1 MVDALLARGP
11 ARSDVFAVQ
20 ICASRIAWL
29 LPIGRSLARLAPL
42 PRARFADF
50 QRSAAPMM
58 SSNNGSHSARYD
70 SPESQR
76 PAGCPGS
83 VATIVELLQS
93 HLMDEARKGTI
104 LQAVAGGR
112 FCAVMLDDGGLG
124 VANLCPDECGVPSRL
139 VSGFLPQPGTP
150 ATDALATL
158 VSGERSAVGL
168 ATANA
173 LANRFAGEANES
185 SWNATWHSTKR
196 WREASVGKDLLDV
209 LELRPDDHVGM
220 VGCFSPMV
228 DRIRQCVR
236 RLSIFERGRRLT
248 PDLLP
253 EGQAAELLP
262 KCTVA
267 LITATTMI
275 NGTINELLPAARDCR
290 EVVLLGPSTPL
301 VPEVFDASSGRVT
314 LLAGVVVTNAAELLH
329 SVAQGGGTRDFKTSV
344 AKVNVR
350 VSAGGED
357 PSLA

>member
-1 MVDALLARGP
+1 MDALLARSP

-20 ICASRIAWL
+20 ICASCIAWL

-42 PRARFADF
+42 PRARFAGF
-50 QRSAAPMM
+50 QRGAAPMI
-58 SSNNGSHSARYD
+58 SPYNRFHSAPD
-70 SPESQR
+70 NSPESR
-76 PAGCPGS
+76 RSAGYSGS
-83 VATIVELLQS
+83 VTSIVGLLEN
-93 HLMDEARKGTI
+93 HLMDEARKRTI

-139 VSGFLPQPGTP
+139 VSGFLPQPGTS

-158 VSGERSAVGL
+158 VSGEHSAVGL

-173 LANRFAGEANES
+173 LANRFAGEAYES
-185 SWNATWHSTKR
+185 SGNATWHSTKR
-196 WREASVGKDLLDV
+196 WRQASIGSDLLDV

-220 VGCFSPMV
+220 VGCFTPMV

-253 EGQAAELLP
+253 EGRAAELLP
-262 KCTVA
+262 QCSVA

-301 VPEVFDASSGRVT
+301 VPEVLYASSGRVT
-314 LLAGVVVTNAAELLH
+314 LLAGVVVTNTEELLH
-329 SVAQGGGTRDFKTSV
+329 TVAQGGGTRDFKTSV

-350 VSAGGED
+350 VSAGRED